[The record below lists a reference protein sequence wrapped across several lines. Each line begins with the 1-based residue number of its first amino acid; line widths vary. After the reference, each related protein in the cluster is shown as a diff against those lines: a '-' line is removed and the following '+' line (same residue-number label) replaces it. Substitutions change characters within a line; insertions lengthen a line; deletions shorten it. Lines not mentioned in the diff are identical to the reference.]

1 VAGCA
6 RRWQTLGEPVRYAT
20 IGSMYLIVQI
30 PCYNE
35 AETLPIVMADLPRA
49 IPGVTRLEF
58 LVIDDGSVDGTSE
71 VAARLGVHHIVR
83 HHRNQGLA
91 VAFQSGLDHCLRVG
105 ADLIVNT
112 DGDNQYPGDQIAD
125 LIQPILD
132 GRADIVI
139 GDRQTHAID
148 HFSPIKRILQRWGS
162 WVVRLASGTTVPDAA
177 SGFRAFTRDAAL
189 RLNVV
194 TRYTYTLETIIQAG
208 KKGLIIAHV
217 PIRVNDPLRHSRLI
231 RSTWSYLK
239 QSAATIL
246 RLYAFYEPLRS
257 FTYLAIPFFA
267 SGLLLL
273 LRFFYFY
280 LQFQLVGESGIGR
293 MAQSV
298 TIAGTLLTV
307 GFLIFL
313 FGVIA
318 DISSTQRFLL
328 EEILYRQRKQE
339 LEEIARERRAQ
350 EKAYIHNGTEP
361 DPAQMTEKIGEQIA
375 AL

>member
-1 VAGCA
+1 
-6 RRWQTLGEPVRYAT
+6 
-20 IGSMYLIVQI
+20 MYLIVQI

-35 AETLPIVMADLPRA
+35 AETLPRVMADLPRSIA
-49 IPGVTRLEF
+49 GVTRLEY

-91 VAFQSGLDHCLRVG
+91 TAFQSGLDYCLRAG

-112 DGDNQYPGDQIAD
+112 DGDNQYPGNQIAA
-125 LIQPILD
+125 LIQPILE

-139 GDRQTHAID
+139 GDRQTHTIN
-148 HFSPIKRILQRWGS
+148 HFSPLKRILQKWGS
-162 WVVRLASGTTVPDAA
+162 WVVRLASGTNVPDAA

-217 PIRVNDPLRHSRLI
+217 PVEVNDPLRRSRLI
-231 RSTWSYLK
+231 RSTWNYLK

-257 FTYLAIPFFA
+257 FTYLAFPFFA
-267 SGLLLL
+267 TGLFLLV
-273 LRFFYFY
+273 RFFYYY
-280 LQFQLVGESGIGR
+280 LQFQSAGESGVGR
-293 MAQSV
+293 LAQSV

-313 FGVIA
+313 FGVLA
-318 DISSTQRFLL
+318 DIGSTQRHLL
-328 EEILYRQRKQE
+328 EEILYRQRKRE
-339 LEEIARERRAQ
+339 LDELARERRAHEQ
-350 EKAYIHNGTEP
+350 SYLRNGTDPSPQKLAEP
-361 DPAQMTEKIGEQIA
+361 VGEQPTETVT
-375 AL
+375 LL